1 MQSDG
6 RSSVPYDPLNPEH
19 AIEPFGRLA
28 EARERCPVSEPRPG
42 VRAVVRDEDVRAAL
56 LEHERFSN
64 VGNFGT
70 ERSSGDEAPARRLP
84 EMMITQLDPPEHT
97 ELRRRLRAWFTP
109 ASLRRL
115 EPRVREIVRGVLD
128 EVPSGQEVEVFS
140 AIARRVPARVVYAL
154 IGVPEED
161 WDRVQGWA
169 NAVVERVPLP
179 VADLPEFRSL
189 VSYLGR
195 LAGLRAA
202 GPATGGDVIDG
213 LAHPADGGE
222 PLAAEEI
229 VAHVFQLIV
238 AGTDTTA
245 SLICNVLYELL
256 ADRTRWRRLLEDR
269 SLLENTI
276 EESLR
281 HDAPLKYVMRTVT
294 EDGEIAGCPVQAGD
308 RAVLSLQ
315 SANLDER
322 AWGEDAADYRVDRPG
337 ARRHV
342 AFGHGIH
349 LCLGAPLARLEG
361 RIVLE
366 ELLDRYPDLR
376 LAPGFRH
383 EPVEGLMQHRPQRLD
398 AVT

>member
-1 MQSDG
+1 MQPDE

-19 AIEPFGRLA
+19 AVEPFGRLA

-42 VRAVVRDEDVRAAL
+42 VRAVVRDEDVRATL
-56 LEHERFSN
+56 LEHGRFSN
-64 VGNFGT
+64 VGNFAL
-70 ERSSGDEAPARRLP
+70 EESSEDEAPARLP
-84 EMMITQLDPPEHT
+84 RMMITQLDPPEHT
-97 ELRRRLRAWFTP
+97 ELRQRLRAWFTP

-115 EPRVREIVRGVLD
+115 EPRVREIVCGVLA

-140 AIARRVPARVVYAL
+140 TIARRVPARVVYAL

-195 LAGLRAA
+195 LAALRAA

-213 LAHPADGGE
+213 LTHPTNDGK
-222 PLAAEEI
+222 PLPVEEA

-256 ADRTRWRRLLEDR
+256 ADRTRWQRLLEDR

-281 HDAPLKYVMRTVT
+281 HDAPLKYVIRTVT
-294 EDGEIAGCPVQAGD
+294 GDGEIAGCPVHAGD
-308 RAVLSLQ
+308 RAVPSLQ

-322 AWGEDAADYRVDRPG
+322 TWGEDAADYRVDRPG

-383 EPVEGLMQHRPQRLD
+383 EPVESLMQHRPRRLD
-398 AVT
+398 VVT

>member
-1 MQSDG
+1 MQSDD

-19 AIEPFGRLA
+19 VIEPFGRLT

-42 VRAVVRDEDVRAAL
+42 VRVVVRDKDVRATL
-56 LEHERFSN
+56 LEHGRFSN
-64 VGNFGT
+64 VGNFAL
-70 ERSSGDEAPARRLP
+70 EESSEDEAPAQLP
-84 EMMITQLDPPEHT
+84 QMMITQLDPPEHT
-97 ELRRRLRAWFTP
+97 ELRQRLRAWFTP

-115 EPRVREIVRGVLD
+115 EPRVREIVRGILD
-128 EVPSGQEVEVFS
+128 EVPSGQAVEVFS
-140 AIARRVPARVVYAL
+140 TIARRVPARVVYAL
-154 IGVPEED
+154 IGIPEDD

-179 VADLPEFRSL
+179 VADMPEFRSL
-189 VSYLGR
+189 VSYLVR
-195 LAGLRAA
+195 LAGLRAD
-202 GPATGGDVIDG
+202 GPATGEDVIDG
-213 LAHPADGGE
+213 LTHTTDGRE
-222 PLAAEEI
+222 PLPVREA
-229 VAHVFQLIV
+229 VAHAFQLIV

-245 SLICNVLYELL
+245 SLICNVLHELL
-256 ADRTRWRRLLEDR
+256 ADRTHWQRLLEDR

-281 HDAPLKYVMRTVT
+281 HDAPLKYMIRTVA
-294 EDGEIAGCPVQAGD
+294 EGGEIAGCPVQAGD
-308 RAVLSLQ
+308 KSVLSLQ

-361 RIVLE
+361 RVVLE
-366 ELLDRYPDLR
+366 ELLGRYPDLR

-383 EPVEGLMQHRPQRLD
+383 EPVKSLMQHRPRRLE
-398 AVT
+398 VIT